1 MSLIWWEISMLA
13 GGDAALRLKQCE
25 KYVNIS
31 ITQGHPRVNLKL
43 IPVALLLM
51 LPLFGETPQFKPQQL
66 RWWAG
71 GRGRAERPTIVAGE
85 HMVKELWQS

>member
-1 MSLIWWEISMLA
+1 M
-13 GGDAALRLKQCE
+13 
-25 KYVNIS
+25 
-31 ITQGHPRVNLKL
+31 NLKL